1 LGDGRIIHATAPK
14 DGGFYHS
21 DDGTA
26 HGDVNGEP
34 EKRVDIGDVKT
45 DSFDSKIGSGYIAVL
60 IRAVE
65 NAGGYSSSST
75 IQPDLD
81 ARNGD
86 PDFAATLSAS
96 TVAQGTSVTMT
107 YRLSNWGP
115 GDNAG
120 GSVTG
125 IYLSTNSVFD
135 TGDTLLTTDAVGALA
150 ANVGSTETVVIS
162 TSNIPAGNYYIFAV
176 ADAAQAIAEVNETNN
191 PSNGVALTITG
202 VSASPGS
209 VSIDN
214 QTVSEGNAGTK
225 VLTFTVTRSGGAA
238 AFDVNFATSN
248 GGATTAD
255 SDYVANSGTLHF
267 DANINT
273 QPISITINGD
283 TKVESDEAFFVLLSN
298 ATNGATISNNLG
310 IGTIL
315 NDDGGSQT
323 PTLTLSPATVT
334 HSEGNAGTATD
345 FTFVVTMSGT
355 SNQEVTAQWFT
366 TWSTTFDLADF
377 SGAYNGNLSFMPGG
391 PTSQTITMHVL
402 GDNVAEP
409 DESFLVHLINAG
421 GAQID
426 GNAWLA
432 TGIVV
437 NDDGAVVGSVAI
449 NDVTLTEGDAGT
461 KVAVFTVTRSGGT
474 AAFDVNFVTSDGTAT
489 VADGDYTTRSGSLHF
504 GDNVNTQTISVSI
517 NGDNKLELDETFFVN
532 LSGPT
537 NGATIS
543 DNLGIGTITNDDA
556 SSIAGSVSI
565 NDVSITEGDSGRKPM
580 TFTVTRTDGTA
591 PFDVQYAVG
600 QTAFDGLVDV
610 NADVG
615 TLHFDSGVNTRSIVA
630 TIFSDTIVEP
640 DEFFRVTLYNATN
653 GAIISDGE
661 GVGTIINDDF
671 AGSVSIN
678 DISVAEGD
686 SGTKVMTFTVTRTG
700 GSAAFAVNFATSD
713 GTATVANGDYLS
725 NSGTLVFGDA
735 VNSQTVT
742 VAINGDRRFESN
754 ETLFINLSGATN
766 GATIS
771 DGQGIGTIL
780 NDDLPTLAPAR
791 LIDLD
796 GDKKSDVV
804 WRDDG
809 GLDYGWLMNGLSL
822 KAEGGLRAV
831 DTSWHMRGGGDF
843 DGDGKGDILWRQD
856 GGQVY
861 LWNMNGTAIKN
872 EGAVRLVDTP
882 WHIDGTG
889 DFSGDGRE
897 DVIWR
902 HDNGQVYVWNMNGA
916 SVISEGS
923 IRSVDNAW
931 HINATGDFDGDGKFD
946 VLWRHDS
953 GLNYL
958 WTMNGTSLKGE
969 GALRAVDTSWHIQG
983 AGDFDGDGKDDL
995 LWRQDGGQVYV
1006 WLMNGQ
1012 GIKAEGGLRAVD
1024 NTWHIQATGDVDGDG
1039 KDDILWQHDSGLT
1052 YIWEMNGVGVKAE
1065 GAQRAASSN
1074 WHILGHDFDLI

>member
-1 LGDGRIIHATAPK
+1 MARLSRFNDPTVPSNPIYWVKAFGVSSSFQDNAPGPGVTITYGFKEAGTSPFGEPARTLTLAEKNNIRDAVAKIDPYADVTFVETSAATADLLFAAGPRNDAASGTTFSGSPVEVWAYDNYNGDPNGLANNTYIYK
-14 DGGFYHS
+14 HELLHALGLDHSTVGFGS
-21 DDGTA
+21 TSPVVIPDSQDDGTTLY
-26 HGDVNGEP
+26 GNWPPGFVNDYELFDIAALQYLYGPASDQRPGNDTYTLNPGTFNPLGPQSGWPLLWDGGGFDTLDYSAFSTPVNISLEPGEISRINGASGGILDP
-34 EKRVDIGDVKT
+34 GIFSINYRTIIEAVKG
-45 DSFDSKIGSGYIAVL
+45 GSGNDQLSGNGADNVL
-60 IRAVE
+60 SGGAGADSLSGRAGSD
-65 NAGGYSSSST
+65 NITG
-75 IQPDLD
+75 
-81 ARNGD
+81 
-86 PDFAATLSAS
+86 
-96 TVAQGTSVTMT
+96 
-107 YRLSNWGP
+107 GP
-115 GDNAG
+115 GDDMIDG
-120 GSVTG
+120 GDG
-125 IYLSTNSVFD
+125 FD
-135 TGDTLLTTDAVGALA
+135 TAVYSGVRASYQLTRDLNGSIRIADLRSGAPDGTD
-150 ANVGSTETVVIS
+150 
-162 TSNIPAGNYYIFAV
+162 
-176 ADAAQAIAEVNETNN
+176 
-191 PSNGVALTITG
+191 
-202 VSASPGS
+202 
-209 VSIDN
+209 
-214 QTVSEGNAGTK
+214 TVSNVE
-225 VLTFTVTRSGGAA
+225 
-238 AFDVNFATSN
+238 NFR
-248 GGATTAD
+248 
-255 SDYVANSGTLHF
+255 F
-267 DANINT
+267 
-273 QPISITINGD
+273 
-283 TKVESDEAFFVLLSN
+283 
-298 ATNGATISNNLG
+298 
-310 IGTIL
+310 
-315 NDDGGSQT
+315 
-323 PTLTLSPATVT
+323 
-334 HSEGNAGTATD
+334 
-345 FTFVVTMSGT
+345 
-355 SNQEVTAQWFT
+355 
-366 TWSTTFDLADF
+366 
-377 SGAYNGNLSFMPGG
+377 
-391 PTSQTITMHVL
+391 
-402 GDNVAEP
+402 
-409 DESFLVHLINAG
+409 
-421 GAQID
+421 
-426 GNAWLA
+426 
-432 TGIVV
+432 
-437 NDDGAVVGSVAI
+437 
-449 NDVTLTEGDAGT
+449 
-461 KVAVFTVTRSGGT
+461 
-474 AAFDVNFVTSDGTAT
+474 
-489 VADGDYTTRSGSLHF
+489 ADGDY
-504 GDNVNTQTISVSI
+504 
-517 NGDNKLELDETFFVN
+517 
-532 LSGPT
+532 
-537 NGATIS
+537 
-543 DNLGIGTITNDDA
+543 
-556 SSIAGSVSI
+556 
-565 NDVSITEGDSGRKPM
+565 
-580 TFTVTRTDGTA
+580 
-591 PFDVQYAVG
+591 
-600 QTAFDGLVDV
+600 
-610 NADVG
+610 
-615 TLHFDSGVNTRSIVA
+615 
-630 TIFSDTIVEP
+630 
-640 DEFFRVTLYNATN
+640 
-653 GAIISDGE
+653 
-661 GVGTIINDDF
+661 F
-671 AGSVSIN
+671 AGSVSI
-678 DISVAEGD
+678 DDVTITEGD

-700 GSAAFAVNFATSD
+700 GAAAFAVNFATSD

-735 VNSQTVT
+735 VNSQTVS